1 MEYILYIIKTDLESQ
16 KRYYDLDG
24 VEITFEDAQN
34 VLDLINQG
42 IDNKKAIDQVL
53 QGIRECLSQGWEY

>member
-1 MEYILYIIKTDLESQ
+1 MENILYIIKTDLESQ

-42 IDNKKAIDQVL
+42 IDNEKAIDQVL